1 MESLLL
7 YLSSFLYSVLWARHY
22 QRRDRIRPRSQSTFS
37 QVSWAFIIML
47 FPIILSCYRYGIG
60 VDYENYVSLFE
71 NFHSSTWTSFSE
83 ENLSFEYANK
93 ALSDL
98 GFYLTGD
105 TFGVFGVYAV
115 LTLVLLELALINYK
129 DYISLPIA
137 TFIMLLLMYS
147 MSLNIVRQAL
157 AIAVVFYSLKFI
169 QQKKPL
175 HYFIGCLFATG
186 IHSTAFITLS
196 FYFPKDADNTKY
208 KFLFN
213 NIVKVIIVLFPLL
226 FTLLIGQLQSY
237 VLLEKYFD
245 NYDQEG
251 ASIIESYI
259 LKLPV
264 LIPLLLNY
272 KTLNKNKHAKF
283 LYYLFAIELILLS
296 IASIYKW
303 AFRLSYYSFIGQI
316 LLVGMLVN
324 QKTHSSALYK
334 PFFCIYY
341 LLYFYLLF
349 FVWGRDGIFP
359 YSHIN

>member
-1 MESLLL
+1 MGSLLL

-175 HYFIGCLFATG
+175 
-186 IHSTAFITLS
+186 
-196 FYFPKDADNTKY
+196 
-208 KFLFN
+208 
-213 NIVKVIIVLFPLL
+213 
-226 FTLLIGQLQSY
+226 
-237 VLLEKYFD
+237 
-245 NYDQEG
+245 
-251 ASIIESYI
+251 
-259 LKLPV
+259 
-264 LIPLLLNY
+264 
-272 KTLNKNKHAKF
+272 
-283 LYYLFAIELILLS
+283 
-296 IASIYKW
+296 
-303 AFRLSYYSFIGQI
+303 
-316 LLVGMLVN
+316 
-324 QKTHSSALYK
+324 
-334 PFFCIYY
+334 
-341 LLYFYLLF
+341 
-349 FVWGRDGIFP
+349 
-359 YSHIN
+359 

>member
-1 MESLLL
+1 M
-7 YLSSFLYSVLWARHY
+7 
-22 QRRDRIRPRSQSTFS
+22 
-37 QVSWAFIIML
+37 
-47 FPIILSCYRYGIG
+47 
-60 VDYENYVSLFE
+60 
-71 NFHSSTWTSFSE
+71 
-83 ENLSFEYANK
+83 
-93 ALSDL
+93 
-98 GFYLTGD
+98 
-105 TFGVFGVYAV
+105 
-115 LTLVLLELALINYK
+115 
-129 DYISLPIA
+129 
-137 TFIMLLLMYS
+137 
-147 MSLNIVRQAL
+147 
-157 AIAVVFYSLKFI
+157 
-169 QQKKPL
+169 
-175 HYFIGCLFATG
+175 
-186 IHSTAFITLS
+186 
-196 FYFPKDADNTKY
+196 
-208 KFLFN
+208 
-213 NIVKVIIVLFPLL
+213 
-226 FTLLIGQLQSY
+226 LIGQLQSY

-272 KTLNKNKHAKF
+272 KTLSKNKHAKF